1 MPNQSDSELEKNIQ
15 RDSATVRQDLGGP
28 SQIDVARLANV
39 SQAAVSRTFTQ
50 GASVSEET
58 RAKVIAAADQ
68 LGYRPNVIARS
79 LIRKSTNII
88 GLVVMRFTNPFY
100 ARLIRDFT
108 RALQEQ
114 GYWTLIL
121 NIAQN
126 QELEKTLPMALQ
138 YQVDGLIVT
147 SSTLSSGLAAECV
160 RSGTPVVMFNRYASD
175 THTHVV
181 RCDNVEGGRIVADA
195 LLDSGHKRLA
205 YIAGEE
211 TASTNRERETGFVD
225 RLQERGHSLSFR
237 ESAGDYNYE
246 QGYEA
251 AQRLLQRDDL
261 PDAIFC
267 ANDLIAMGTLDLAR
281 YKLGIKIPEE
291 LSIIGFDDIPS
302 AAWPGFELTTVKQ
315 PVRQLV
321 DNTIQVLM
329 DGIHT
334 PGFETAEVVISPSLI
349 WRKSSRK
356 AKSSSPSSD

>member
-1 MPNQSDSELEKNIQ
+1 MPNQSDGEFEKKIQ

-39 SQAAVSRTFTQ
+39 SQAAVSRAFTP

-58 RAKVIAAADQ
+58 REKVLAAARE
-68 LGYRPNVIARS
+68 LSYRPNVIARS

-100 ARLIRDFT
+100 ARIIRDFT

-181 RCDNVEGGRIVADA
+181 SCDNVEGGRIVADA
-195 LLDSGHKRLA
+195 FLDAGHQRLA
-205 YIAGEE
+205 FIGGEE
-211 TASTNRERETGFVD
+211 ASSTNRDRETGFVE
-225 RLQERGHSLSFR
+225 RLQERGTSLTFR
-237 ESAGDYNYE
+237 ESAGDYMYE
-246 QGYEA
+246 PGYEVA
-251 AQRLLQRDDL
+251 TRLLSRDDP
-261 PDAIFC
+261 PDGIFC
-267 ANDLIAMGTLDLAR
+267 ANDLIAMGALDAAR
-281 YKLGIKIPEE
+281 TELGIKVPEE
-291 LSIIGFDDIPS
+291 LSIIGFDDIPM
-302 AAWPGFELTTVKQ
+302 AAWPGYALTTIRQ
-315 PVRQLV
+315 PVDQLV
-321 DNTIQVLM
+321 DATLQVLM
-329 DGIHT
+329 DAIRSQGSEPVKKI
-334 PGFETAEVVISPSLI
+334 ISTNLVPRNSARLK
-349 WRKSSRK
+349 RK
-356 AKSSSPSSD
+356 DI